1 MKKNSEEIFVEQI
14 DNLNQISSFIPNV
27 NSNNLNI
34 SLKNKT
40 NSEVISWIGTYKKYF
55 YKSKFWIRFIF

>member
-40 NSEVISWIGTYKKYF
+40 NS
-55 YKSKFWIRFIF
+55 

>member
-34 SLKNKT
+34 SVKNKT
-40 NSEVISWIGTYKKYF
+40 NSEDIS
-55 YKSKFWIRFIF
+55 

>member
-1 MKKNSEEIFVEQI
+1 MKKKSEEIFDEQI
-14 DNLNQISSFIPNV
+14 D

-34 SLKNKT
+34 NVKNKT
-40 NSEVISWIGTYKKYF
+40 NSEDISWIGTYKKYF

>member
-40 NSEVISWIGTYKKYF
+40 KSEVIS
-55 YKSKFWIRFIF
+55 

>member
-1 MKKNSEEIFVEQI
+1 MKKKSEEIFDEQI
-14 DNLNQISSFIPNV
+14 DNLNQTSSFIANI

-34 SLKNKT
+34 SVKNKT
-40 NSEVISWIGTYKKYF
+40 NSEDISWIGTYKKYF

>member
-14 DNLNQISSFIPNV
+14 DNLNQISSFITNV

-40 NSEVISWIGTYKKYF
+40 NSEVIS
-55 YKSKFWIRFIF
+55 

>member
-40 NSEVISWIGTYKKYF
+40 NSEVIS
-55 YKSKFWIRFIF
+55 